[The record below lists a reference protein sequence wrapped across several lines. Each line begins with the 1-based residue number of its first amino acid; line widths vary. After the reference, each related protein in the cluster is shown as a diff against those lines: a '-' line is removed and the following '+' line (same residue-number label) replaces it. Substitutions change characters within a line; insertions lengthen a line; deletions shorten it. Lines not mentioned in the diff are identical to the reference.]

1 MMRVIFIGTD
11 KFAVPLLKRLADSQV
26 ELVCVITQ
34 PDQPKGRGLKVSP
47 PPIKEFALE
56 KGLEIYQPPK
66 IKHMEV
72 IQKIRDIFR
81 PDLII
86 VSAYGQILPKDIL
99 EIPPYGCINV
109 HPSLL
114 PKYRGAAPIQRAII
128 NGENETGVTF
138 MFMDEGEDTGDII
151 IQKAMKIEISDT
163 ADILSGKLAELS
175 TDMLT
180 EILNWNGRKP
190 DDQLILPRKPQD
202 NSKATYAPKLKKE
215 EGLINWGK
223 TSLEIH
229 NLIRGTIPWPNAY
242 TTFNNNMLKIWKS
255 CLSERT
261 NPPDSKPGMIINISV
276 DLGIG
281 VATGDKELIIK
292 TVQPPNKPKME
303 AKDFINGYR
312 IKIGD
317 RFGI

>member
-1 MMRVIFIGTD
+1 MMRIVFIGTD
-11 KFAVPLLKRLADSQV
+11 KFAVPSLKRLADSQV

-34 PDQPKGRGLKVSP
+34 PDQPKGRGLKISP
-47 PPIKEFALE
+47 SPVKEFALE
-56 KGLEIYQPPK
+56 RGLEIYQPKK
-66 IKHMEV
+66 IKHESA
-72 IQKIRDIFR
+72 IQTIRNIFR

-86 VSAYGQILPKDIL
+86 VSAYGQILPKEIL
-99 EIPPYGCINV
+99 EIPPYGCINI

-138 MFMDEGEDTGDII
+138 MFIDEGEDTGDII
-151 IQKAMKIEISDT
+151 IQKTMKIDISDT
-163 ADILSGKLAELS
+163 AEILSSKLAELS
-175 TDMLT
+175 ADMLT

-202 NSKATYAPKLKKE
+202 NSQATYAPKLTKE
-215 EGLINWGK
+215 EGLINWER

-229 NLIRGTIPWPNAY
+229 NLIRGTIPWPGAY
-242 TTFNNNMLKIWKS
+242 TTFNNNILKIWES
-255 CLSERT
+255 SLSEKT
-261 NPPDSKPGMIINISV
+261 NPIDSKPGMIVDITS
-276 DLGIG
+276 DLGIN

-292 TVQPPNKPKME
+292 IVQPPNKPRMK

-317 RFGI
+317 KFGS